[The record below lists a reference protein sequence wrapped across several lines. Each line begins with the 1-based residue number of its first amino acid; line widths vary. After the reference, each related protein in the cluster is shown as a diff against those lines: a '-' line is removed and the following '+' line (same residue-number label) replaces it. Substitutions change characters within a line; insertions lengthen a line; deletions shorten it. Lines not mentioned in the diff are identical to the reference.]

1 MEILGIIGI
10 FIAIIAIIWM
20 SVKGMHI
27 AVAAPLATLIVI
39 LTSRM
44 NIFDFMVGKEHSYM
58 TGLAGFLINN
68 FAIFLLGAVL
78 AQYIEKSNATLSIA
92 NFVLKLVGRDNPF
105 YVMLAFALIAAILT
119 YGGVSLYVVMFA
131 LIPLAKPIFKELDV
145 SWKLLPIP
153 LFLGMATV
161 TMSMLPG
168 APSVQNAVPTSVIG
182 TTLTAAPL
190 LSLIGAAAAL
200 AYGVLYLYLQ
210 LKASKAKGEGFYS
223 YSAGEA
229 ERQADELT
237 SKQEVQIDETK
248 LPSILLSVLPLV
260 TLIIIIM
267 LFSKVDHI
275 ILIALTVAIVMSS
288 IIFRPYIKEQ
298 MPLLNAGANGSI
310 GSAFATSSSVAFGSV
325 LTASPAFAIIQHAIT
340 SIPGSPLIGL
350 SVAAALLS
358 AVTGS
363 ASGSLGIVMN
373 SIAGDYIANGLNPE
387 LVHRIAVVAAA
398 VTTSMPHSGVNITYN
413 NLAGTTI
420 KDGFIHQVFI
430 VGGCHLVALIVMIL
444 VSNILY

>member
-1 MEILGIIGI
+1 
-10 FIAIIAIIWM
+10 
-20 SVKGMHI
+20 
-27 AVAAPLATLIVI
+27 
-39 LTSRM
+39 
-44 NIFDFMVGKEHSYM
+44 
-58 TGLAGFLINN
+58 
-68 FAIFLLGAVL
+68 
-78 AQYIEKSNATLSIA
+78 
-92 NFVLKLVGRDNPF
+92 
-105 YVMLAFALIAAILT
+105 
-119 YGGVSLYVVMFA
+119 SLYVVMFA

-200 AYGVLYLYLQ
+200 TYGVLYLYLQ

-237 SKQEVQIDETK
+237 SKQEVQIEETK

-310 GSAFATSSSVAFGSV
+310 GPAFATSSSVAFGSV
-325 LTASPAFAIIQHAIT
+325 LTASPAFAIIQHA
-340 SIPGSPLIGL
+340 
-350 SVAAALLS
+350 V
-358 AVTGS
+358 
-363 ASGSLGIVMN
+363 
-373 SIAGDYIANGLNPE
+373 
-387 LVHRIAVVAAA
+387 
-398 VTTSMPHSGVNITYN
+398 
-413 NLAGTTI
+413 
-420 KDGFIHQVFI
+420 
-430 VGGCHLVALIVMIL
+430 
-444 VSNILY
+444 